1 MAKRKKEAA
10 VADTPASTS
19 GASGAGRTAKR
30 KSGKKRSGGF
40 AENTRTI
47 VYALLI
53 ALVIRTFLIQ
63 AFRIPSGSMEDTL
76 LIGDFLLVDK
86 ITYGAL
92 IPGTQLRLP
101 GFREPRRGDIM
112 VFKDPRTNRDF
123 IKRCIGEEGDA
134 IHLEANEV
142 FIDGQPLREPYKAE
156 KPNPGL
162 DLSWFPNTGP
172 GSDQLLHARSFPTDF
187 QFLHRMGAVREDGFV
202 VPPDHVFMMGDNRN
216 NSQDSRVW
224 GPLQKN
230 RIVGR
235 AFVLYWSTDPDKAPA
250 WVRDMPETWV
260 KGFFQLFLGRPRITR
275 VGTWLARDYRE
286 GYRAGFGDAATTD
299 AGVAPTPG
307 TE

>member
-1 MAKRKKEAA
+1 MAKRKK
-10 VADTPASTS
+10 
-19 GASGAGRTAKR
+19 GAG
-30 KSGKKRSGGF
+30 GF
-40 AENTRTI
+40 TENLRTI

-53 ALVIRTFLIQ
+53 ALFIRTFLIQ

-92 IPGTQLRLP
+92 LPGTDRRLP

-123 IKRCIGEEGDA
+123 IKRCIGVEGEA
-134 IHLEANEV
+134 LHLEANQV
-142 FIDGQPLREPYKAE
+142 FIDGEPLREPYRAE

-172 GSDQLLHARSFPTDF
+172 DDKDLLRARSFPTDF
-187 QFLHRMGAVREDGFV
+187 QFLHQMGAVRGDGFV

-224 GPLQKN
+224 GPLREN

-235 AFVLYWSTDPDKAPA
+235 AYELYWSTNPDTAPR
-250 WVRDMPETWV
+250 WEREKTETWV

-275 VGTWLARDYRE
+275 VGTWLARDHRD
-286 GYRAGFGDAATTD
+286 GYRQGFAEAARAAATTD
-299 AGVAPTPG
+299 SATTDAAGAPTPG